1 MHNAG
6 ATEFVLAA
14 MRQYKKQSQLLNYDP
29 YRYDLKGAE
38 EKENAN
44 VCTSHAV
51 NEISIML
58 YHTLL
63 WYSYHIL
70 ASERQLGPD
79 KVLPLMELIMAFANA
94 IEV

>member
-1 MHNAG
+1 MLTPWNSMDIYIKWIAILSQLKDLDKIKFKLHNTD

-14 MRQYKKQSQLLNYDP
+14 MGQYKKQSQLLNYDP
-29 YRYDLKGAE
+29 YRYDLKGVE

-63 WYSYHIL
+63 
-70 ASERQLGPD
+70 
-79 KVLPLMELIMAFANA
+79 
-94 IEV
+94 

>member
-1 MHNAG
+1 MTPDCTLGLTAVQYQKPRFLCATAQHAGPTAVHNAD
-6 ATEFVLAA
+6 ATKFVLAA
-14 MRQYKKQSQLLNYDP
+14 MGQYKKQSQLLNYDP
-29 YRYDLKGAE
+29 YRYDLKGVE

-63 WYSYHIL
+63 
-70 ASERQLGPD
+70 
-79 KVLPLMELIMAFANA
+79 
-94 IEV
+94 

>member
-1 MHNAG
+1 MLTPWNSMDIYKMDSHTKQLKDLDKIKFKLHNAG

-29 YRYDLKGAE
+29 YRYDLKGVE

-63 WYSYHIL
+63 
-70 ASERQLGPD
+70 
-79 KVLPLMELIMAFANA
+79 
-94 IEV
+94 

>member
-1 MHNAG
+1 MLTPWNSMDIYIKWIAILSQLKDLDKIKFKLHNAG

-29 YRYDLKGAE
+29 YRYDLKGVE

-58 YHTLL
+58 HHTLL
-63 WYSYHIL
+63 
-70 ASERQLGPD
+70 
-79 KVLPLMELIMAFANA
+79 
-94 IEV
+94 